1 LFLNIWTPHLPAHGG
16 DSKEDL
22 KPVMFWIHGGAFTSG
37 TANDPTFDGGNIASR
52 GDVVMVA
59 VNYRLSTL
67 GFLALDDGVTNGNY
81 GLADQ
86 INALDWVRK
95 NIQNF
100 GGDPDRIT
108 IFGQSAGAASV
119 RALLASPKAT
129 GKFKGAIPQSNLGG
143 GGYGTTYSSWL
154 DIETQMSLASDAIL
168 TETNCSTAASKVDCL
183 RNVSATA
190 LVTGTQAR
198 YLTVDGKY
206 LASSELILNYKA
218 AESLSKVHLM
228 EGLMRDDGS
237 AIISY
242 INTTNLTKSITD
254 VGFDASKIVGSPLF
268 PTPVSSNATL
278 DVFNVTSRVATDS
291 IFRCIDQASAYAGVW
306 NKVFAPNQ
314 YFYEFNRSYQTYG
327 WDPNTPVCDAPKTA
341 DHPNGDPDLEYFKCH
356 SGELYYVFGTIT
368 RTGLP
373 LRDENDLPF
382 SQFIL
387 DSWASFA
394 RSYDPN
400 PDKGFLKSRGYANT
414 IKELQI
420 AGEWKPVGT
429 SGKEMRQLQWPSK
442 QASFRD
448 VEQCEALGWPLDY
461 YSRA

>member
-1 LFLNIWTPHLPAHGG
+1 
-16 DSKEDL
+16 
-22 KPVMFWIHGGAFTSG
+22 MFWIHGGAFTSG

-86 INALDWVRK
+86 INALDWVRN

-242 INTTNLTKSITD
+242 INTTNLTKSITE

-278 DVFNVTSRVATDS
+278 DVFNVTSRVATAS

-442 QASFRD
+442 QAGFRD